1 MKNFEKFQSRA
12 LKGDALKEIK
22 GGMSASDPCHVVTPE
37 CANYYQYCA
46 SSCYDLDVYY
56 YCVLSYTMNCSPLVG
71 YDNVCIYHCP

>member
-12 LKGDALKEIK
+12 LNSDAMKEIK
-22 GGMSASDPCHVVTPE
+22 GGVSALSCHPVTPE

-46 SSCYDLDVYY
+46 STCGDLDAWYT
-56 YCVLSYTMNCSPLVG
+56 CVMSYSMNCSPLVG